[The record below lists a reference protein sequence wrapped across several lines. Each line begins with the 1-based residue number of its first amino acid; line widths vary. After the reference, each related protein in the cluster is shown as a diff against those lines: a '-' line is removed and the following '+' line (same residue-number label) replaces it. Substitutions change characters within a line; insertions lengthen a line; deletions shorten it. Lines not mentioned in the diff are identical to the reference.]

1 MSSIDP
7 YKRVRLDEL
16 PESSELGGLHRRVLA
31 QRARLG
37 EIIDQLD
44 TYRRELRETQECVK
58 RAKYGQTEPLEY
70 AAQKAKAELLEVA
83 IRDLEP
89 KAGWE
94 GQNLLAIQSNLK
106 EAVDKY
112 NSLFEQAHSP
122 KLLPESRQKA
132 ANAIL
137 RMIA

>member
-1 MSSIDP
+1 MVIDP
-7 YKRVRLDEL
+7 LKRVRLEEL
-16 PESSELGGLHRRVLA
+16 PESSELGGIHRRLLA
-31 QRARLG
+31 QRDRLG
-37 EIIDQLD
+37 EIINELD
-44 TYRRELRETQECVK
+44 TYRKELRETQEWLK
-58 RAKYGQTEPLEY
+58 QAKYGQTEPLEY
-70 AAQKAKAELLEVA
+70 AAQKAKVELLEA
-83 IRDLEP
+83 SIREIEP
-89 KAGWE
+89 RSNWE

-137 RMIA
+137 RMIT